1 MTRINA
7 VSLFMVAVLVLAVL
21 VVAFAATGSISSVVL
36 HADHKSSSTLS
47 VEVTAPAASGVMAD
61 DCGGCSG
68 GGSGG

>member
-7 VSLFMVAVLVLAVL
+7 VSLFMVAVLVLAIMVVIL
-21 VVAFAATGSISSVVL
+21 VATGSISSVVV
-36 HADHKSSSTLS
+36 HADHKSSSSLS

-68 GGSGG
+68 GGGG